1 MGVNES
7 RFICKPLITDKYLMV
22 TAPHDNH
29 QKVVLGPRD
38 PEDSYQKV
46 VFKTDD
52 NCLNIRFDNHP
63 QPYVCA
69 TQSGDKW
76 TLKMEHSYDSYQA
89 GNFQWKLV
97 ILGRRKTDRGRW
109 KVKNGYKLN
118 WMKTKHHSLKAVLIN
133 SAANMVLSY
142 DCVSNELRL
151 VKVSKGNVH
160 TLSDEAVWDLECVCP
175 YWNIHS
181 TQATIPA
188 GVFVP
193 FGAVAVVGE
202 AAVTALP
209 PAQLLLLFEY
219 LRLLT
224 PMEDVTDGEVTEYSD
239 LPSCDVKKLHR
250 PSSGCGTPAP
260 LIFWLTCGFCPV
272 GLFRL
277 LITHLS
283 SSHVPSELK
292 WELCRGDHYRNKV
305 TFRVGRDQD
314 ELTLIARPMMYEVW
328 ITREDDEGSA
338 IPLTQ
343 VCSHVRSTI
352 DNAITTVKS
361 SFDSILTIGHRI
373 GFYCKRPACVLTSY
387 HPTVFKDIGDA
398 RPVCLSAD
406 KASRLTP
413 EQRMWLPV
421 EKVNLSHG
429 KSWITN
435 CCSSTTVLFNP
446 THPIGNN
453 LTLYTLQHKEAETMY

>member
-1 MGVNES
+1 MGGSES
-7 RFICKPLITDKYLMV
+7 RFICKPLTTDKYLMV

-38 PEDSYQKV
+38 PEDRYQKV

-76 TLKMEHSYDSYQA
+76 TLKMERSYDSDQA
-89 GNFQWKLV
+89 GHFQWKLV
-97 ILGRRKTDRGRW
+97 ILGKRKTDRGRW

-118 WMKTKHHSLKAVLIN
+118 WMNTKHHSLKAVLIN

-160 TLSDEAVWDLECVCP
+160 TLSDEAVWELECVDHN
-175 YWNIHS
+175 YNS

-193 FGAVAVVGE
+193 FGAVAVIGE
-202 AAVTALP
+202 AAATALP
-209 PAQLLLLFEY
+209 PAQLLPFFEY
-219 LRLLT
+219 LRLLA
-224 PMEDVTDGEVTEYSD
+224 PMEDETDGAVTEYSD
-239 LPSCDVKKLHR
+239 LPSCDVDALYR

-283 SSHVPSELK
+283 SPHVPSELK
-292 WELCRGDHYRNKV
+292 WELCSGDLFRNKA

-328 ITREDDEGSA
+328 INREDDEGSA

-352 DNAITTVKS
+352 DKAITTVKS
-361 SFDSILTIGHRI
+361 SFDSILTIDHRI
-373 GFYCKRPACVLTSY
+373 GFYCQRPACGTTAGG
-387 HPTVFKDIGDA
+387 HPAVFKDIGDA

-406 KASRLTP
+406 KASPLTP
-413 EQRMWLPV
+413 EQRMWLHV
-421 EKVNLSHG
+421 EKVILIHG

-435 CCSSTTVLFNP
+435 CCSSTTGLFIP
-446 THPIGNN
+446 IHPIGNN
-453 LTLYTLQHKEAETMY
+453 LTLYTLQHKEAETI